1 MASPNGT
8 LAHRPPPGESTS
20 RQNVGGFRNTGIGS
34 TLGFGLFGHTLS
46 SGSYETYR
54 RMNKDPTLAL
64 ARAVSKLPVKGAQH
78 SFEADDG
85 VPDAVVEVVQ
95 TAVDKIWF
103 DLVDT
108 MLWSLDFGWKSGELI
123 WESEAGRL
131 VPDRVKPLAVDD
143 TVIMVDADTGSMLGV
158 RQGQADLRWGKFIY
172 LGNDVE
178 DQNYYGV
185 SRHENVRELV
195 WGPWKDLMQKMAVYF
210 DKGAG
215 VIPVVRYPQGD
226 GTDEHDSPKA
236 RFEQAQHII
245 QELSA
250 AKGICVPFEMAS
262 WIQDAVR
269 AGAKMD
275 EVSAWSIDFLEA
287 RAGHGAE
294 FMGSARY
301 YDSLKMRGWL
311 VPERAAIEGQMGT
324 KAEASTHG
332 DVGVGIAEELHIRI
346 CRAATRQVVD
356 PILSY
361 NFGPQMRGKVRIK
374 AAPMVDE
381 SRQLLREVVTALLT
395 NPTTLD
401 VLQSTIDIDA
411 IYDQFGVPKAQ
422 RVVDVSPAG
431 EAPRE
436 GDDPDVPAKPAATSA
451 RDIAAS
457 MAKIHAALMRS
468 PNAGRRRPL
477 IMGAGPHK
485 WACAYAALP
494 EPHAAAVLAMAA
506 SIPDDQLA
514 KDGRE
519 TSPHVTVKYGIGS
532 DDPAAVRA
540 VLEASPPVKVSF
552 GQTSVFA
559 NPDGDVVKVDVYS
572 DGLRALNEAI
582 DKAVPHVDTHEWYQ
596 PHVTVAYVKPGAGQL
611 FAGNKSLEGQE
622 AVIDRVQVSD
632 RMGRT
637 VEVEL
642 KGAGLPSAGA
652 A

>member
-1 MASPNGT
+1 MASSNGT
-8 LAHRPPPGESTS
+8 IDRPPATGERTS
-20 RQNVGGFRNTGIGS
+20 RQDVGGFRNSGIGS
-34 TLGFGLFGHTLS
+34 SMGFNLF
-46 SGSYETYR
+46 SGSLSRGSYATYR
-54 RMNKDPTLAL
+54 SMSHDPTIAL
-64 ARAVSKLPVKGAQH
+64 ARAMAKMPVKGAAH

-85 VPDAVVEVVQ
+85 VQDAVVEVVQ
-95 TAVDKIWF
+95 TAVDGIWF
-103 DLVDT
+103 DSVDAL
-108 MLWSLDFGWKSGELI
+108 LWSLEYGWKSAEII
-123 WESEAGRL
+123 WENRGAL
-131 VPDRVKPLAVDD
+131 VPDRIKPLSVDTTRILID
-143 TVIMVDADTGSMLGV
+143 SDTGTMLGV
-158 RQGQADLRWGKFIY
+158 MQGLAELRWGKYIY
-172 LGNDVE
+172 LGNEVE
-178 DQNYYGV
+178 DQDYYGV

-195 WGPWKDLMQKMAVYF
+195 WGPWKDLMNRMGVYF
-210 DKGAG
+210 EKGAG

-226 GTDEHDSPKA
+226 GTDENNSPKA

-245 QELSA
+245 NQLSA
-250 AKGICVPFEMAS
+250 AKGVCIPLEVVE
-262 WIQDAVR
+262 WIQDALR
-269 AGAKMD
+269 SGAKMD
-275 EVSAWSIDFLEA
+275 QVSSWAIEFLEA
-287 RAGHGAE
+287 KAGHGTE
-294 FMGSARY
+294 FMESARY

-311 VPERAAIEGQMGT
+311 VPERAALEGQMGT
-324 KAEASTHG
+324 KAEAETHG
-332 DVGVGIAEELHIRI
+332 DVAVGLAEDLHARV
-346 CRAATRQVVD
+346 CRAMNRQVVD

-361 NFGPQMRGKVRIK
+361 NFGPSMRGRVRIK
-374 AAPMVDE
+374 PAPMVDE
-381 SRQLLREVVTALLT
+381 SKQLIREIVTALLT
-395 NPTTLD
+395 NPQSLD
-401 VLQSTIDIDA
+401 VLRGTLDLDSM
-411 IYDQFGVPKAQ
+411 YDQVGVPKAE
-422 RVVDVSPAG
+422 RVIDAADMPPEDGKVP
-431 EAPRE
+431 APR
-436 GDDPDVPAKPAATSA
+436 PAQ
-451 RDIAAS
+451 RDIAAA
-457 MAKIHAALMRS
+457 MDRVHRALLR
-468 PNAGRRRPL
+468 AGRPGGRPL
-477 IMGAGPHK
+477 IMAAGPHK
-485 WACAYAALP
+485 WACAYATLP

-540 VLEASPPVKVSF
+540 VLEASPPVKVAF

-559 NPDGDVVKVDVYS
+559 NPDADVVKVDVYS